1 MLNVTQLFD
10 RLLHL
15 KGMNYKKEYILRKIW
30 LSVFTIF
37 LLAFIGCEK
46 DDNDINISTGLSGNV
61 KYGIGDCMPII
72 DESSRVYNNYNGEI
86 LFIVK
91 SDLENLGNG
100 DFDELKANSIKK
112 TIVNGN
118 LDVELPVDTFLVMTS
133 DVYLYSDH
141 NTIIIKDGVVLEKD
155 FKFWKCTTY

>member
-1 MLNVTQLFD
+1 M
-10 RLLHL
+10 
-15 KGMNYKKEYILRKIW
+15 RKVWI
-30 LSVFTIF
+30 SVFTIF
-37 LLAFIGCEK
+37 LVTFTSCEK
-46 DDNDINISTGLSGNV
+46 DDKDINITTGLTGNV

-72 DESSRVYNNYNGEI
+72 DEPSRVYNDYNGDI

-118 LDVELPVDTFLVMTS
+118 LDIELPIDTFLVMPS

-141 NTIIIKDGVVLEKD
+141 NTIIIQEGIVLEQD
-155 FKFWKCTTY
+155 FKFWKCTSY

>member
-1 MLNVTQLFD
+1 M
-10 RLLHL
+10 
-15 KGMNYKKEYILRKIW
+15 RKVLI
-30 LSVFTIF
+30 SVLTIF
-37 LLAFIGCEK
+37 LVTFTSCEK
-46 DDNDINISTGLSGNV
+46 DDKDINISTGLIGNV

-72 DESSRVYNNYNGEI
+72 DESSRVYNDYNGDI

-118 LDVELPVDTFLVMTS
+118 LEIELPIDTFLVMPS
-133 DVYLYSDH
+133 DVYLYSDY
-141 NTIIIKDGVVLEKD
+141 NTIIIQEGIVLEQD
-155 FKFWKCTTY
+155 FKFWKCTSY

>member
-1 MLNVTQLFD
+1 M
-10 RLLHL
+10 
-15 KGMNYKKEYILRKIW
+15 RKVLI
-30 LSVFTIF
+30 SVLTIF
-37 LLAFIGCEK
+37 LVTFISCEK
-46 DDNDINISTGLSGNV
+46 DDKDINISTGLVGNV

-72 DESSRVYNNYNGEI
+72 GELSRVYNDYNGDI

-118 LDVELPVDTFLVMTS
+118 LDIELPIDTFLVMPS
-133 DVYLYSDH
+133 DVYLYSDY
-141 NTIIIKDGVVLEKD
+141 NTIIIQEGIVLEQD
-155 FKFWKCTTY
+155 FKFWECTSY

>member
-1 MLNVTQLFD
+1 M
-10 RLLHL
+10 
-15 KGMNYKKEYILRKIW
+15 RKVLI
-30 LSVFTIF
+30 SVLTIF
-37 LLAFIGCEK
+37 LVTFISCEK
-46 DDNDINISTGLSGNV
+46 DDKDINISTGLVGNV

-72 DESSRVYNNYNGEI
+72 GELSRVYNDYNGDI

-118 LDVELPVDTFLVMTS
+118 LDIELPIDTFLVMPS
-133 DVYLYSDH
+133 DVYLYSDY
-141 NTIIIKDGVVLEKD
+141 NTIIIQEGIVLEQD
-155 FKFWKCTTY
+155 FRFWECTTY

>member
-1 MLNVTQLFD
+1 M
-10 RLLHL
+10 
-15 KGMNYKKEYILRKIW
+15 RKVLI
-30 LSVFTIF
+30 SVLTIF
-37 LLAFIGCEK
+37 LVTFTSCEK
-46 DDNDINISTGLSGNV
+46 DDKDINISTGLVGNV

-72 DESSRVYNNYNGEI
+72 GELSRVYNDYNGDI

-118 LDVELPVDTFLVMTS
+118 LDIELPIDTFLVMPS
-133 DVYLYSDH
+133 DVYLYSDY
-141 NTIIIKDGVVLEKD
+141 NTIIIQEGIVLEQD
-155 FKFWKCTTY
+155 FRFWECTTY